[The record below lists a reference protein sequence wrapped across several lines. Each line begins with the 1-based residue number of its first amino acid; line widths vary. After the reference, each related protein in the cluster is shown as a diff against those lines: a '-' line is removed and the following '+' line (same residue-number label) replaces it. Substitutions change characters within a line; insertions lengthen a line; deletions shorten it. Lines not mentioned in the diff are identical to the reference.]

1 MQALQ
6 AAEKQEHK
14 VLVLGGGESGK
25 STILKQLKMVFKVRW
40 PQSARGGKAGRI

>member
-6 AAEKQEHK
+6 VAEKQEHK

-25 STILKQLKMVFKVRW
+25 STILKQLKMVFKVRCRVV
-40 PQSARGGKAGRI
+40 AVTAV